1 MLYLN
6 IFIGLVLLVMALL
19 HMPHPAPL
27 GWLPYLIGALLS
39 FITLRN
45 ELALVY
51 VRMLAVATALVMF
64 FFFAGFFALVPNLEA
79 DWYMHQEGLAAVTR
93 ISASFFMIPVLSD
106 YSCRLKAD
114 CRDAMTNERRSFF
127 SAPE

>member
-6 IFIGLVLLVMALL
+6 SFIGLVFFGMALL
-19 HMPHPAPL
+19 HMSHPMPL
-27 GWLPYLIGALLS
+27 GWLPYLIGAVLS
-39 FITLRN
+39 FITLKN
-45 ELALVY
+45 EIALVY

-64 FFFAGFFALVPNLEA
+64 FFFAGFSARVPSLA
-79 DWYMHQEGLAAVTR
+79 DGWYMQQEGWAAVTR

-114 CRDAMTNERRSFF
+114 CRDTMTNQRRSFF